1 MINVNQITARLAK
14 MPDAALQQYA
24 SLHKNDP
31 YTVSLAMSE
40 SNRRKDM
47 RTSAQPQPGQQPTV
61 VDQGIAQMGAQPQA
75 PQMPQ
80 GQPQGMPENMG
91 IGTLP
96 QQPMPM
102 AEGGIVAFADGGTA
116 EDKQLASDRAN
127 LAAIWESIKAG
138 NRNAGAAIADIASMP
153 VRGAVGAYDAAVVR
167 PMRALGADANYLS
180 QYVTPSGADASSMT
194 PFTDI
199 IRKQEPVTPSALAAQ
214 SQTQAGASSN
224 ADRGSFPGQ
233 GATGMATPAPT
244 QAPAASP
251 ASVSPL
257 AALSM
262 SQQTSS
268 PMGGGAPAGLSF
280 MDQLK
285 KTRAAQGPVE
295 DPEAEARGELSAAR
309 VASSEKTKAELDA
322 DIESQAGMF
331 DKREARQNERGEAL
345 EKSKETNKG
354 LAFLEAGL
362 AMMQSRGP
370 ALQGIAQGA
379 GVGVKQYS
387 AGLKDLKLAQEKL
400 DEARDK
406 TDELKQNQSS
416 MNKKEQRAAS
426 ADIRNVTLA
435 GQAAEIDARMKLANQ
450 SRQEA
455 IAATGS
461 DINTANER
469 AKLASSERIAA
480 NALTRAAMTDNRADT
495 NARLS
500 AASTLLKESGDMLNG
515 PMSLQLS
522 AEDRKTYL
530 ADYNAAKAVLNSLGG
545 ITGASAADRAD
556 YLKYK

>member
-80 GQPQGMPENMG
+80 GQAQGMPENMG

-102 AEGGIVAFADGGTA
+102 AEGGIVAFADGGDIQNFAGGGSSLVRSTSGGKDWFLDIPDTIRDPSVPYYQQIPNPA
-116 EDKQLASDRAN
+116 AVLGDKKYGSREE
-127 LAAIWESIKAG
+127 AAA
-138 NRNAGAAIADIASMP
+138 
-153 VRGAVGAYDAAVVR
+153 AYDSLMGTAA
-167 PMRALGADANYLS
+167 
-180 QYVTPSGADASSMT
+180 
-194 PFTDI
+194 
-199 IRKQEPVTPSALAAQ
+199 PVTPSALAAQ
-214 SQTQAGASSN
+214 SQSQAGGG
-224 ADRGSFPGQ
+224 RGTMQNDPRLAPGFSP
-233 GATGMATPAPT
+233 TPEFVKSPAAAPT
-244 QAPAASP
+244 

-280 MDQLK
+280 MEQLK

-370 ALQGIAQGA
+370 GLAAIAQGA

-387 AGLKDLKLAQEKL
+387 AGLKDLKEAQRLL
-400 DEARDK
+400 DDARDK
-406 TDELKQNQSS
+406 TDELKQTQSS

-426 ADIRNVTLA
+426 KDIRETTLA

-522 AEDRKTYL
+522 AEDRATYL
-530 ADYNAAKAVLNSLGG
+530 KDYNAAKAVLNSLGG

>member
-80 GQPQGMPENMG
+80 GQGMPENMG

-102 AEGGIVAFADGGTA
+102 AEGGIVAFADGGDIQNFAGGGSSLVRSTSGGKDWFLDIPDTIRDPSVPYYQQIPNPA
-116 EDKQLASDRAN
+116 AVLGDKKYGSREE
-127 LAAIWESIKAG
+127 AAA
-138 NRNAGAAIADIASMP
+138 
-153 VRGAVGAYDAAVVR
+153 AYDSLMGTAA
-167 PMRALGADANYLS
+167 P
-180 QYVTPSGADASSMT
+180 
-194 PFTDI
+194 I
-199 IRKQEPVTPSALAAQ
+199 TPSALAAQ
-214 SQTQAGASSN
+214 SQSQAGGG
-224 ADRGSFPGQ
+224 RGTMQNDPRLAPGFSP
-233 GATGMATPAPT
+233 TPEFVKSPVAPPVS
-244 QAPAASP
+244 QAGLQS
-251 ASVSPL
+251 
-257 AALSM
+257 LSM

-280 MDQLK
+280 MEQLK
-285 KTRAAQGPVE
+285 KTRAAQGPAE
-295 DPEAEARGELSAAR
+295 DPEAGARGELSAAR

-370 ALQGIAQGA
+370 GLAAIAQGA

-387 AGLKDLKLAQEKL
+387 AGLKDLKEAQRLL
-400 DEARDK
+400 DDARDK
-406 TDELKQNQSS
+406 TDELKQTQSS

-426 ADIRNVTLA
+426 KDIRETTLA

-480 NALTRAAMTDNRADT
+480 NAITRAAMTDNRADER
-495 NARLS
+495 ARLS
-500 AASTLLKESGDMLNG
+500 AAQTLLKESGDALTGTNAIN
-515 PMSLQLS
+515 LS
-522 AEDRKTYL
+522 PAELKTYRD
-530 ADYNAAKAVLNSLGG
+530 DYNAAKAVLSKLGG
-545 ITGASAADRAD
+545 ITTSTAAEQAEVAKLLGR
-556 YLKYK
+556 KN

>member
-80 GQPQGMPENMG
+80 GQGMPENMG

-102 AEGGIVAFADGGTA
+102 AEGGIVAFADGGDIQNFAGGGSSLVRSTSGGKDWFLDIPDTIRDPSVPYYQQIPNPA
-116 EDKQLASDRAN
+116 AVLGDKKYGSREE
-127 LAAIWESIKAG
+127 AAA
-138 NRNAGAAIADIASMP
+138 
-153 VRGAVGAYDAAVVR
+153 AYDSLMGTAA
-167 PMRALGADANYLS
+167 P
-180 QYVTPSGADASSMT
+180 
-194 PFTDI
+194 I
-199 IRKQEPVTPSALAAQ
+199 TPSALAAQ
-214 SQTQAGASSN
+214 SQSQSAPSSN
-224 ADRGSFPGQ
+224 ADRGNFPGQ
-233 GATGMATPAPT
+233 GSTGMATPAPT

-280 MDQLK
+280 MEQLK
-285 KTRAAQGPVE
+285 KTRAAQGPAE
-295 DPEAEARGELSAAR
+295 DPEAGARGELSDAR

-370 ALQGIAQGA
+370 GLAAIAQGA

-387 AGLKDLKLAQEKL
+387 AGLKDLKEAQRLL
-400 DEARDK
+400 DDARDK
-406 TDELKQNQSS
+406 TDELKQTQSS

-426 ADIRNVTLA
+426 KDIRETTLA

-480 NALTRAAMTDNRADT
+480 NALTRAAMTDNRSDER
-495 NARLS
+495 ARLA

-522 AEDRKTYL
+522 ADDRKTYL